1 MREILLFVSFTVGLV
16 LLYYAAYL
24 AGDQYALPWLPPFI
38 GGCIGLLAA
47 RILSQGV
54 R

>member
-1 MREILLFVSFTVGLV
+1 MRAILLFVRFTFGLIM
-16 LLYYAAYL
+16 LYYAAYL
-24 AGDQYALPWLPPFI
+24 AGDQYALPWLTPFI